1 MKKDC
6 TELCKELEVSCPCE
20 KCRYWINYEDDLNCS
35 IISAR
40 KGPLTLR
47 EAGDRIGVTW
57 VRIKQIQDAA
67 LEKLGKKME

>member
-6 TELCKELEVSCPCE
+6 VELCKELGVTCPCKDCRHWQDYE
-20 KCRYWINYEDDLNCS
+20 KDLNCS

-47 EAGDRIGVTW
+47 ETGDRIGVTW
-57 VRIKQIQDAA
+57 VRVKQIQDAA
-67 LEKLGKKME
+67 LKKLGKKME